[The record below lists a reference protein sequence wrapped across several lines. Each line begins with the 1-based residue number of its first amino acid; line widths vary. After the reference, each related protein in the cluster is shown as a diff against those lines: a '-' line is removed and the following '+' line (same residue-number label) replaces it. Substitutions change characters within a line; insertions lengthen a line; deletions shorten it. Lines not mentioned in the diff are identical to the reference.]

1 MKKILILGGTGFIG
15 YHLTKYLSLNEN
27 NKITIADNQFRGKI
41 DSEINQLLKNKN
53 ISIINSDFTK
63 ASSFNKLDEDYDQVY
78 MLASVVGV
86 NNTLEIQIR

>member
-41 DSEINQLLKNKN
+41 DSEINQLLK
-53 ISIINSDFTK
+53 
-63 ASSFNKLDEDYDQVY
+63 
-78 MLASVVGV
+78 
-86 NNTLEIQIR
+86 IRIFQL